1 MVTLFRNPRQAPGAW
16 QHPRQ
21 APGARRALL
30 RPAGADR
37 SPGARR
43 PGPSVLRTLACGGR
57 RLLGVMLFSLSI
69 LMMFTWLLLPLGLPL
84 ALFAVALIAA
94 PDGHRQ
100 DLEAIPVRQ
109 RHDT

>member
-1 MVTLFRNPRQAPGAW
+1 LLSGLVFVPSPQVSNGELFGA
-16 QHPRQ
+16 
-21 APGARRALL
+21 AA
-30 RPAGADR
+30 ADR

-57 RLLGVMLFSLSI
+57 RLLEVVLFPLGI
-69 LMMFTWLLLPLGLPL
+69 LMMFTCLLLPVGLPL

-100 DLEAIPVRQ
+100 D
-109 RHDT
+109 